1 MVLPILAAIGAG
13 IAKAAATA
21 GTIGAKAAAVAGKV
35 GAGLAKGAATAG
47 KAVATGAKTA
57 GQAVAHGAQ
66 TAGQAV
72 AQGAQKAGQ
81 GLSNFGR
88 SILSG
93 SGGAP
98 TETITGTLSSAPVES
113 VANTGS
119 TLASGINSAPQ
130 GFFQKAQAGI
140 QNLQTRYNELPNW
153 QKRMLSNG
161 LSMGGESMQ
170 PQQPQYIYQ
179 PLYQDWSWAIQPT
192 QRGYY

>member
-13 IAKAAATA
+13 IAKAAAAA

-35 GAGLAKGAATAG
+35 GAGLAKGAAT
-47 KAVATGAKTA
+47 GAKTA
-57 GQAVAHGAQ
+57 GQAIAHGAQ

-140 QNLQTRYNELPNW
+140 QNLQTRYNNLPDW

-179 PLYQDWSWAIQPT
+179 PLNQDWSWVYQPT
-192 QRGYY
+192 QRGY